1 MAKPRRHIFLSCGEA
16 SGERYGADLVS
27 ALRSLAPDL
36 RISALGGRHVESRGA
51 ELVHAA
57 TELGVMGFAEVLH
70 AWPAIVAARRAV
82 SGFLRRQQVDLV
94 VPVDFPGFN
103 SWVAGRAHA
112 AGIPVF
118 WLIAPQ
124 LWAWGEWRAGGLRR
138 KIDRLGTILP
148 FEEEFFRERGFDV
161 FPMGHP
167 LLDHYGS
174 GFPFRESRLRR
185 ENVFNDRNA
194 PLTIGLIPGSRR
206 QELRH
211 LLPVFKVTAQALHGH
226 LNPRPLRFVASVAPG
241 LDSRAVA
248 EALGSEVEV
257 SRDSLSSLLPRLDLA
272 LVCSGTASLEAAL
285 AGVPHDVV
293 YRTGRLDYALARR
306 LVKVHHIGLANL
318 ILDEPLVREHI
329 QQDASP
335 LLLARSL
342 LRWVSRP
349 QEREAFYKS
358 CDRVRERCGPAGVW
372 ERTAEALLALLDRRS
387 GDAPARLGVS

>member
-27 ALRSLAPDL
+27 ALRSLDPDL

-51 ELVHAA
+51 ELVHSSAR
-57 TELGVMGFAEVLH
+57 LGVMGFAEVLH
-70 AWPAIVAARRAV
+70 AWPAIAAARKAV
-82 SGFLRRQQVDLV
+82 GGFLQRNDVDLV

-124 LWAWGEWRAGGLRR
+124 LWAWGEWRTGGLRR

-148 FEEEFFRERGFDV
+148 FEEQFFRDRGFDV

-167 LLDHYGS
+167 LLDHYGP
-174 GFPFRESRLRR
+174 GFPYRESHQRR
-185 ENVFNDRNA
+185 ETVFNDRNS

-241 LDSRAVA
+241 LDSRVVA
-248 EALGSEVEV
+248 EALGSEVEIC
-257 SRDSLSSLLPRLDLA
+257 RDSLPSLLPRLDLA

-285 AGVPHDVV
+285 AGVPHEVV
-293 YRTGRLDYALARR
+293 YRTGRFNYALARR
-306 LVKVHHIGLANL
+306 LVKLRHIGLGNI
-318 ILDEPLVREHI
+318 ILDEPVVREHV

-335 LLLARSL
+335 LLLARSI

-349 QEREAFYKS
+349 TEREAFYKA
-358 CDRVRERCGPAGVW
+358 CERIRERCGPAGVW
-372 ERTAEALLALLDRRS
+372 ERTAGALLEMLERRS
-387 GDAPARLGVS
+387 DVPDGNGVS